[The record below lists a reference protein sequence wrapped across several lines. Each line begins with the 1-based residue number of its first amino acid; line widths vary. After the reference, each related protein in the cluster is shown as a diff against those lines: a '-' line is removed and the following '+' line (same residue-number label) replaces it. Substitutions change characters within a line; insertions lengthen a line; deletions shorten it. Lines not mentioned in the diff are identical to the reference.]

1 MVYKFL
7 CWLFLFFFFSC
18 NTQEEIDLNHE
29 IEYGKILMIGNSFT
43 FYWNVPQVLEKMFE
57 YNNIHYKVDQITIGG
72 STLKNHWLENKKKSY
87 LIENYDIVVLN
98 EYSTYALQNL
108 DTCAKYLNLFVD
120 LAKSKNVNPFVF
132 GTWEYPY
139 LKNISKDKTTNTMFR
154 LDSLA
159 KDYGATYVPV
169 GNCFNAIERLEDS
182 FDLYMYDKKHP
193 SPNASYLIACVFYS
207 MITGES
213 PIGLP
218 TRFKAKN
225 EEGKKIYYT
234 ITEPKAALL
243 AQQIANEFTEELR

>member
-1 MVYKFL
+1 MICKSL
-7 CWLFLFFFFSC
+7 SFLFMLFFFSC
-18 NTQEEIDLNHE
+18 STQEEIDLSHE
-29 IEYGKILMIGNSFT
+29 IEYDKILMICNSFT

-159 KDYGATYVPV
+159 KNYGATYVPV